1 LLVKSTNEEMTIPY
15 HKKVISNFNS
25 IIKNI
30 SPRLLEANPILS
42 GSAAISLLYA
52 PSKPYGDLDF
62 YFRSKEDFNLAFS
75 ILRENANSTYETEN
89 AVTIVTTTN
98 IIVQLIRKFYL
109 PPQEL
114 ILEHDFLNVAI
125 AITPTEIYTTK
136 KTMFAW
142 YENVLD
148 LNKIQLKDSPTCHE
162 KLSFILCFIPRIQK
176 YLERYQLQISQKL
189 KQSLYEFI
197 NFLTENESQI
207 DNMQIKIADYYA
219 EYKLIKSL
227 KTQDVI
233 RDIQHL
239 FTMNAPNEPEYFR
252 SNQDENLLF

>member
-1 LLVKSTNEEMTIPY
+1 MTIPY

-25 IIKNI
+25 IINHI
-30 SPRLLEANPILS
+30 SPGLVKANPMLS
-42 GSAAISLLYA
+42 GGAAISLLYA

-62 YFRSKEDFNLAFS
+62 YFRSQEDFNLAFS
-75 ILRENANSTYETEN
+75 ILRENTNSTYETEN

-98 IIVQLIRKFYL
+98 TIVQLIRKFYL
-109 PPQEL
+109 PPEEL

-162 KLSFILCFIPRIQK
+162 KLSFILNFIPRIHK
-176 YLERYQLQISQKL
+176 YLERYHLQVSQKL

-197 NFLTENESQI
+197 NFLNENASQI
-207 DNMQIKIADYYA
+207 DGMQIKIADYYA
-219 EYKLIKSL
+219 EYRLVESL
-227 KTQDVI
+227 KARDVVL
-233 RDIQHL
+233 DIQNL
-239 FTMNAPNEPEYFR
+239 FTLNNFDNLQGS
-252 SNQDENLLF
+252 SNTQDENLLF